1 MFTTK
6 EILEK
11 SMEKAKKVERL
22 TRATKFSNVFKS
34 MVEGANP
41 NDLIKKSPEPLRE
54 PEHMQAEIDDS
65 YEYIVEDP
73 NEITVDISYEKHS
86 DSDVPFF
93 KVLQSRLGEI
103 YG

>member
-6 EILEK
+6 EIVEK

-22 TRATKFSNVFKS
+22 TRATKFSNVFKGMS
-34 MVEGANP
+34 AGLNP
-41 NDLIKKSPEPLRE
+41 KDIIKKSPEPLRE
-54 PEHMQAEIDDS
+54 PEHIQAEADDS

-73 NEITVDISYEKHS
+73 NEISVDISYSSHS
-86 DSDVPFF
+86 GLGVPFF
-93 KVLQSRLGEI
+93 KELQSKLGEI